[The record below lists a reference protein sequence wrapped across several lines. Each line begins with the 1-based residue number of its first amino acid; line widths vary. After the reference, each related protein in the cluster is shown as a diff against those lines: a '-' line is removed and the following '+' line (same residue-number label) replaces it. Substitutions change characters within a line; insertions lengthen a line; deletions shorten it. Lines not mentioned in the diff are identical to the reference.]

1 MKGMIF
7 VDFSLLL
14 ASISL
19 AVSIISPIVMKFV
32 EGRHQ
37 ERMKKIDIFT
47 NEQEIR
53 SKYIDEYLR
62 SAGSALVTIHP
73 SSSYHPDEKQKIKE
87 TFLALSVSV
96 IRYLDMAC
104 QSCVE
109 DLVSAVESES
119 YADAFDKFSTLSCRL
134 AELEAE
140 RTRELAQILHRP
152 GILQSLHYQITN
164 RIKRFRS
171 RQQRKAR

>member
-1 MKGMIF
+1 
-7 VDFSLLL
+7 
-14 ASISL
+14 
-19 AVSIISPIVMKFV
+19 
-32 EGRHQ
+32 
-37 ERMKKIDIFT
+37 MKKIVVFT
-47 NEQEIR
+47 NEQEVR
-53 SKYIDEYLR
+53 SKHIDEYLR

-96 IRYLDMAC
+96 IRYLDSAC

-119 YADAFDKFSTLSCRL
+119 YVDAFNKFSTLSCRL

-140 RTRELAQILHRP
+140 RTRELVQILHRP
-152 GILQSLHYQITN
+152 GILHYQITN
-164 RIKRFRS
+164 RIRRFQS
-171 RQQRKAR
+171 RRQRKAR